1 MAVMCS
7 CTHPTDLA
15 LSACHVFRVL
25 EDHMRGQH
33 CEHDTVQEDAGSW
46 LQGAAMDFCFSRILK
61 LMQNWQKHMDCSGG
75 SVEK

>member
-1 MAVMCS
+1 
-7 CTHPTDLA
+7 
-15 LSACHVFRVL
+15 
-25 EDHMRGQH
+25 MRGQH